1 MVVRVKGC
9 WGEFYC
15 RLTPE
20 RGGRMG
26 CGQKKEGKKG
36 APKKEEKKS
45 KK

>member
-1 MVVRVKGC
+1 
-9 WGEFYC
+9 
-15 RLTPE
+15 
-20 RGGRMG
+20 MG